1 MRDKKLKMVWEASGY
16 MDSQLIKNYLE
27 SYGLDVYVFGE
38 SVGFA
43 YGLTTTPLGKIEIYV
58 PTEQEEEALKYL
70 KDYSSNAGSKNFEDF

>member
-1 MRDKKLKMVWEASGY
+1 MKDEKLRLVWEASGY

-27 SYGLDVYVFGE
+27 SFGLDVFIFGE

-58 PTEQEEEALKYL
+58 PAEQEDEALKYL
-70 KDYSSNAGSKNFEDF
+70 KEYSDSAESQDG